1 MRRKYMEKKKTDQE
15 ATFSEEV
22 QRYIKQNRL

>member
-1 MRRKYMEKKKTDQE
+1 MEKKKTDQE